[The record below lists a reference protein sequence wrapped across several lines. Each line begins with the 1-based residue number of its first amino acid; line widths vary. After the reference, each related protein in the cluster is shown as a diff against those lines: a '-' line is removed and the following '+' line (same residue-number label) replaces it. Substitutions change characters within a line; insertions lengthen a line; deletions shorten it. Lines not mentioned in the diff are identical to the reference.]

1 MGAAMTDRNEV
12 EALLRAAYAARKRGD
27 VEAILG
33 VFAENAHFGLA
44 GPRQASP
51 VAMCGTGLEA
61 LRAQL
66 TGLVQAF
73 EWLDQEILSMIV
85 EESRA
90 AVHWRGR
97 IRSAVTGDEVETE
110 VVDIASV
117 ENGKIVSF
125 VEFCDTGLAA
135 RLMEAL
141 ERPRGPLVG

>member
-12 EALLRAAYAARKRGD
+12 ERLLRAAYAARQRGD
-27 VEAILG
+27 VEAIMG
-33 VFAENAHFGLA
+33 MFAENAHFGLA
-44 GPRQASP
+44 GSRQASP
-51 VAMCGTGLEA
+51 VAMRGTGLEA

-73 EWLDQEILSMIV
+73 EWLDQDILSMIV
-85 EESRA
+85 EGSRA

-125 VEFCDTGLAA
+125 VEFCDTALAA
-135 RLMEAL
+135 RLMEAP
-141 ERPRGPLVG
+141 ERPREPLVG